1 MGHLMP
7 ASDLLNSAAAPP
19 FPLRD
24 EDVFLTKIETA
35 RVLRVSTSTLER
47 WEKLGIGPKPVRLE
61 TGRVRYSWPEVRKA
75 AQGKVA

>member
-1 MGHLMP
+1 MGCSMP
-7 ASDLLNSAAAPP
+7 TNDLTGSAALP

-24 EDVFLTKIETA
+24 EDLLLTKGETA

-61 TGRVRYSWPEVRKA
+61 TGRVRYRWPDVRVT
-75 AQGKVA
+75 AQGSAAA